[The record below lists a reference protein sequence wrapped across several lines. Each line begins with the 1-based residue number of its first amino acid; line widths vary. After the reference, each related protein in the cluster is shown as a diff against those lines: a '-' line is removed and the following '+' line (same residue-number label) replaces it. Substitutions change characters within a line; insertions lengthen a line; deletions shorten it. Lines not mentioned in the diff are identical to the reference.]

1 MSQLELDIHSYLTKS
16 FLFTAD
22 LTALKRDASLL
33 EQGILDSTGVL
44 ELVSF
49 LEQHFGITVSD
60 DELLPENLDSV
71 EKIALFVEN
80 KKHVDAHAA

>member
-1 MSQLELDIHSYLTKS
+1 VSQLELDIHSYLTKS
-16 FLFTAD
+16 FLFTDD
-22 LTALKRDASLL
+22 LSALERDASLL

-49 LEQHFGITVSD
+49 LEQHFGITVAD

-71 EKIALFVEN
+71 EKIALFVEK

>member
-1 MSQLELDIHSYLTKS
+1 LTKS
-16 FLFTAD
+16 FLFTDD
-22 LTALKRDASLL
+22 LSALKRDASLL
-33 EQGILDSTGVL
+33 EEGILDSTGVL

-71 EKIALFVEN
+71 AQIVAFVE